1 MNRHTSCGCE
11 SGRRNFFTLLGLRYV
26 VKATGDC
33 LAPWALLAEATAA
46 AGRTREE
53 VNQAFEQGIMRSS
66 DRPGYFKPVAEALTY
81 AMRAQH
87 ETSKNN

>member
-1 MNRHTSCGCE
+1 M
-11 SGRRNFFTLLGLRYV
+11 